1 MKFGEYWYL
10 SGGCDN
16 IFSQHF
22 IIKSLKYTVRLKNF
36 HSEPPPIPQLDSTV
50 NILPFFH
57 LYYLPIHV
65 TVFKTPES

>member
-22 IIKSLKYTVRLKNF
+22 IIKSLKYTVRLKKF
-36 HSEPPPIPQLDSTV
+36 HSEPPTYTSAGFYSYYFTI
-50 NILPFFH
+50 FFTFII
-57 LYYLPIHV
+57 YL
-65 TVFKTPES
+65 FM